1 MASGVSHFSTRRLL
15 TRFFPVVLPYR
26 FFLILSLLF
35 SIQDFERTIDSPVGQ
50 PVVQILID
58 IFGPGGAKAMM
69 ALVIITVWSV
79 DAVHFLAYRAS
90 RFADTSF
97 ISI

>member
-1 MASGVSHFSTRRLL
+1 MLR
-15 TRFFPVVLPYR
+15 YR

-79 DAVHFLAYRAS
+79 FATHFVAYRS
-90 RFADTSF
+90 GPFADT
-97 ISI
+97 